1 MGTIYSG
8 EAAKL
13 LNVCASKLNEWAEQ
27 GLISSV
33 KLTATSRRSFDRDEI
48 LNFKQSPAYLAIGKG
63 KALAFICA
71 NTQQEEKLLTRN
83 VNQYCEKLNLK
94 VIIIAQLNK
103 GHNELNNE
111 AYSRAVN
118 LFHDM
123 QISTF
128 IHAGDTRDIRELTR
142 MFGAVSAIKVLNAKT
157 DLKLETKSNVLRE
170 SLSERT
176 FIQSQFA

>member
-1 MGTIYSG
+1 MGSIYSG

-48 LNFKQSPAYLAIGKG
+48 MSFKQSPAYLAIGKG

-71 NTQQEEKLLTRN
+71 STQQEEKLLTRN

-94 VIIIAQLNK
+94 VIIITQLNK
-103 GHNELNNE
+103 GHNEINNE
-111 AYSRAVN
+111 AYNRAVN

-128 IHAGDTRDIRELTR
+128 IYAGDTRDIRDLTR
-142 MFGAVSAIKVLNAKT
+142 MFSAVSAIKVLNAKT
-157 DLKLETKSNVLRE
+157 DLKLEAKASAFRE
-170 SLSERT
+170 SFGERAS
-176 FIQSQFA
+176 IQSQFA